1 MKISRIVSFLSL
13 SIIISFNFS
22 SGQTNNPIPF
32 KLDFT
37 KEAII
42 IGAGTAAGVTA
53 LIILKNLQPFTA
65 EEINSLNPADVN
77 GFDRGAIGP
86 YKDDNVGDVLLYG
99 SYLLPLTFLAYE
111 ETNKDFLELALMYGE
126 VLLIQGSI
134 NGIVKGTVQ
143 RTRPFVYDVNT
154 PLGEKT
160 TDEARLSFFSGHTS
174 ITAAITFFTAKVFSE
189 YINDNTT
196 KILIWSGA
204 ALYPAVT
211 ALMRVNTHQHFPT
224 DVIVGYAFGALV
236 GYLIPELHKSK
247 TNNNISIQPSYNFYK
262 PMLSI
267 QIKF

>member
-1 MKISRIVSFLSL
+1 MIIYKPALLSL
-13 SIIISFNFS
+13 LIFISFNFS
-22 SGQTNNPIPF
+22 FGQTDNTRPF
-32 KLDFT
+32 NLDFT
-37 KEAII
+37 REAVL
-42 IGAGTAAGVTA
+42 IGTGSAAAVTA
-53 LIILKNLQPFTA
+53 FIILGNLQPFTA

-77 GFDRGAIGP
+77 GFDKGAIGP
-86 YKDDNVGDVLLYG
+86 FKADNFGDALLYS

-143 RTRPFVYDVNT
+143 RTRPFVYDSET
-154 PLGEKT
+154 PLNEKT
-160 TDEARLSFFSGHTS
+160 AGRSRLSFFSGHTS
-174 ITAAITFFTAKVFSE
+174 ITAAISFFTAKVFSE
-189 YINDNTT
+189 YIEDNTT
-196 KILIWSGA
+196 RILIWSGA

-211 ALMRVNTHQHFPT
+211 ALMRVNTHWHFPT

-236 GYLIPELHKSK
+236 GYLIPELHKSRI
-247 TNNNISIQPSYNFYK
+247 NDSISIHPSYNFDK